1 MSYRMLQTG
10 CNFAQKIKDMNGRFN
25 ITAEAG
31 GEGRLDIFGHIGEDW
46 WAEDP
51 EVNTAKRINERL
63 AELKECEHVTVRIN
77 SLGGDVDTALAV
89 HALLKECRN
98 VTTEAVGMVASAAT
112 IIFMAGGERQIN
124 KAALFLVHKC
134 SSSIYWGN
142 ENDLEKELEMQRT
155 VNDTMAEIYT
165 GAGVSRATVEE
176 LMGANHGEG
185 KWITAKEA
193 KQYGFATAVVDGT
206 KRDAEARRV
215 WSAEDLAE
223 EGLPM
228 TGGLVSRLRELF
240 RAWQREDNNTN
251 DTTDMKEKESNQTPA
266 GEENTQTPQEGQ
278 QTPTAEESRLAAEL
292 EAATAERDRLTAE
305 NEQLRARVAELE
317 AVVAE
322 TPAEGEQPN
331 GDDTHAGEGK
341 ESFAAW
347 QKKQGYYQEVEAEV
361 NRRRMFNN

>member
-31 GEGRLDIFGHIGEDW
+31 GEGRLDIFGRIGEDW

-51 EVNTAKRINERL
+51 EENTAKRISERL
-63 AELKECEHVTVRIN
+63 DALKECSSVTVRIN

-112 IIFMAGGERQIN
+112 IIFMAGGERKIN

-134 SSSIYWGN
+134 SSRVSGN
-142 ENDLEKELEMQRT
+142 EDALEEELEAQRT
-155 VNDTMAEIYT
+155 VNDTMAEIYN
-165 GAGVSRATVEE
+165 GAGVSRATVDE

-251 DTTDMKEKESNQTPA
+251 TTDMKEKESNQTPA
-266 GEENTQTPQEGQ
+266 GEENTQTPQEEQ
-278 QTPTAEESRLAAEL
+278 QTPTAEECRLAAEL
-292 EAATAERDRLTAE
+292 EAAIAERDRKTAE

-331 GDDTHAGEGK
+331 GDDTQAGEGK
-341 ESFAAW
+341 ESFADW

>member
-1 MSYRMLQTG
+1 
-10 CNFAQKIKDMNGRFN
+10 MNGRFN

-51 EVNTAKRINERL
+51 EENTAKRINERL
-63 AELKECEHVTVRIN
+63 EALKECEHVTVRIN

-112 IIFMAGGERQIN
+112 IIFMAGGERKIN

-134 SSSIYWGN
+134 SSRVSGN
-142 ENDLEKELEMQRT
+142 EDALEEELEAQRT

-165 GAGVSRATVEE
+165 GAGVSRETVEE

-251 DTTDMKEKESNQTPA
+251 TTDMKETDKPTA
-266 GEENTQTPQEGQ
+266 GEENTQTPQEEQ

-292 EAATAERDRLTAE
+292 EAAIAERDRKTAE

-317 AVVAE
+317 AVVAK

-341 ESFAAW
+341 ESFADW